1 MPFGRGVDYCYR
13 LGLDYAYSS
22 RGLWARAM
30 PILAAGER
38 QIDQVIAYGAGR
50 RGTLYLT
57 DRRLIFEWSEGLV
70 AKRYQQ
76 LGIALSDL
84 QAVNAAHATF
94 RGNELVITTKDAN
107 NGFRASQITF
117 GIAMAPEV
125 WMTKI
130 NNLLV
135 RSTSPPGQPTVIIE
149 REIEREVV
157 RTPCRYCGSL
167 VDAFRS
173 DKCPNCGAPLR

>member
-1 MPFGRGVDYCYR
+1 MPT
-13 LGLDYAYSS
+13 
-22 RGLWARAM
+22 
-30 PILAAGER
+30 LATGEH
-38 QIDQVIAYGAGR
+38 QIDQVIAFGVGR

-70 AKRYQQ
+70 SKRYQQ
-76 LGIALSDL
+76 LGIALSDI
-84 QAVNAAHATF
+84 QAVNAAHSAF
-94 RGNELVITTKDAN
+94 RGNELVITTKDAS

-135 RSTSPPGQPTVIIE
+135 GPTYPAAQPLPAQPAVIV
-149 REIEREVV
+149 EREVV
-157 RTPCRYCGSL
+157 KTPCRYCGTL

-173 DKCPNCGAPLR
+173 NKCPNCGAPLR

>member
-1 MPFGRGVDYCYR
+1 MPT
-13 LGLDYAYSS
+13 
-22 RGLWARAM
+22 
-30 PILAAGER
+30 LASGER
-38 QIDQVIAYGAGR
+38 QIDQVIAFAVGR

-70 AKRYQQ
+70 SKRYQQ
-76 LGIALSDL
+76 LGIALSDI
-84 QAVNAAHATF
+84 QAVNATHAAF
-94 RGNELVITTKDAN
+94 RGSELMITTKDAN
-107 NGFRASQITF
+107 NGFRASRITF
-117 GIAMAPEV
+117 GIAMAPEL

-135 RSTSPPGQPTVIIE
+135 RSTSPVAQPTVIVE
-149 REIEREVV
+149 REVEREVV